1 MTPPVLLRTAYG
13 AEVTVTP
20 EPGLGHVQHRHYS
33 VAGEF
38 GERRRWVLRLVGY
51 FENHETTLSHADLVS
66 LSAQL
71 AALVEAER

>member
-20 EPGLGHVQHRHYS
+20 EPSRGHSPEHRMHAS
-33 VAGEF
+33 NDV
-38 GERRRWVLRLVGY
+38 RRWVLHVDVG
-51 FENHETTLSHADLVS
+51 FSASLTLSHADLVS

-71 AALVEAER
+71 AAIVEAER

>member
-38 GERRRWVLRLVGY
+38 GDRRRWVLHI
-51 FENHETTLSHADLVS
+51 ENNGWDEATLSHADLVS